1 MSFKDTEIGK
11 IPIGWQISELGEVA
25 DVLSGYAFKGKDFVD
40 YGIPVIKIKNIVPP
54 YVSIDD
60 VQYVSEQIF
69 NASKKYQ
76 LKYNDILISMTG
88 SNYNQMSSAVGKVGK
103 IRLKNTP
110 MLLNQRVGK
119 IIPNE
124 RLCNK
129 EFIYYNISTMET
141 RYRLA
146 LSAGGSANQA
156 NISPKQIKILKLP
169 IPPIEEQKAIAH
181 ILSTLDEKIEI
192 NNQIIKTLENMAQA
206 IFKHWFVDFEFPN
219 EDGGP
224 YKSSGG
230 EMVES
235 ELGMIPKGW
244 EVKRI
249 IELDLYTSDYVANGS
264 FKSLKENV
272 TLLEDDG
279 YAVFMRNTDLKNNFN
294 SGMKYVD
301 KHSYEFLSK
310 SKLYGNEVI
319 ISNVADVGSVHLCPD
334 LEMPMTL
341 GNNIIMLK
349 SEKDSRLNYYF
360 YRLFKSEY
368 GQYLLGT
375 ITSGSAQLKFN
386 KTDFRNLKN
395 AFPSDDILLKYLD
408 IENSI
413 ENLIHKN
420 NREIRKLSN
429 LRDTLL
435 PKLMSGEIRVPCLPE
450 GAGKPYDEGR
460 FTCP

>member
-11 IPIGWQISELGEVA
+11 IPLDWEIAELGELA

-69 NASKKYQ
+69 NESKKYQ

-103 IRLKNTP
+103 IRLNNTP

-124 RLCNK
+124 NLCNK

-156 NISPKQIKILKLP
+156 NISPKQIKSLKIP

-181 ILSTLDEKIEI
+181 ILSTLDEKIEV
-192 NNQIIKTLENMAQA
+192 NNQINKTLENMAQA
-206 IFKHWFVDFEFPN
+206 IFKQWFVDFEFPN
-219 EDGGP
+219 EDGEP

-244 EVKRI
+244 EV
-249 IELDLYTSDYVANGS
+249 
-264 FKSLKENV
+264 
-272 TLLEDDG
+272 
-279 YAVFMRNTDLKNNFN
+279 
-294 SGMKYVD
+294 
-301 KHSYEFLSK
+301 
-310 SKLYGNEVI
+310 
-319 ISNVADVGSVHLCPD
+319 
-334 LEMPMTL
+334 
-341 GNNIIMLK
+341 
-349 SEKDSRLNYYF
+349 
-360 YRLFKSEY
+360 
-368 GQYLLGT
+368 
-375 ITSGSAQLKFN
+375 
-386 KTDFRNLKN
+386 RNLKEIADMKN
-395 AFPSDDILLKYLD
+395 GVNYGRDQEGKEIKVVNVRDFDGAMLVNDYKLDKVFLSDKQINDYLLSIFDTIVVRSAKPGETLLVMNELDKVYSGFTIRVRAKEDQNKIYLFNCLRRGMEVLNNSSNGTVFKNLNQQILGSLK
-408 IENSI
+408 I
-413 ENLIHKN
+413 NLPHNEIINKF
-420 NREIRKLSN
+420 NRVIKPLFRKINHLMDEIVVLIQI
-429 LRDTLL
+429 RDTLL
-435 PKLMSGEIRVPCLPE
+435 PKLMSGEIRVPLDEE
-450 GAGKPYDEGR
+450 GE
-460 FTCP
+460 TS